1 MRAPL
6 ALLAAGLLAAS
17 DLGGDPALL
26 RNRLASVQA
35 RLVQVDQQ
43 LAALKKRR
51 KGVLVELQDISLQ
64 AERVRAQ
71 AEGARIQRDQA
82 RLEVQQITL
91 RKEDIQR
98 EMSRLRVELRKQ
110 VRWMQAVGPFAGLGV
125 VASESDV
132 QGFLERGRYQA
143 YWRSQQ
149 RKRLDSVQRL
159 QGELA
164 AREAELQSAVARLA
178 QEERTAAQLQASLRL
193 SEERLQG
200 FLEGLGQDEQ
210 RQQAVQAELAEE
222 ALQLERLLG
231 QIAGRSRADAFSPAA
246 AFASLRGLLPR
257 PAEGSLAQGF
267 GERLHPKFRTRT
279 VNSGL
284 LIATESGAAISA
296 VADGRVVFAD
306 LYQSYGPM
314 VILDHGGGYFSLYT
328 HLRLFQVSKGQ
339 ILKQG
344 EILGQAGDTLD
355 GPRLGFE
362 VRLQAAPQDPQV
374 WLRQKYR

>member
-1 MRAPL
+1 MKVSA
-6 ALLAAGLLAAS
+6 AFLAAGLLAAS
-17 DLGGDPALL
+17 EPSADPAQL

-35 RLVQVDQQ
+35 RLAQVDQQ

-71 AEGARIQRDQA
+71 SEGARIQRDQA
-82 RLEVQQITL
+82 RMEVQQITQ

-98 EMSRLRVELRKQ
+98 EMARLRVELRKQ

-125 VASESDV
+125 VSSEAEV
-132 QGFLERGRYQA
+132 QGFLERGRYLA

-149 RKRLDSVQRL
+149 RKRLDAIQRL
-159 QGELA
+159 QGELTV
-164 AREAELQSAVARLA
+164 RETELQAAVARLA
-178 QEERTAAQLQASLRL
+178 QEERAAAQLQASLRL

-231 QIAGRSRADAFSPAA
+231 QLAGRAKAEAFQPATV
-246 AFASLRGLLPR
+246 FASLRGLLPR
-257 PAEGSLAQGF
+257 PAEGTLAQGF

-284 LIATESGAAISA
+284 LIATEAGAAVSA

-344 EILGQAGDTLD
+344 ESLGQSGDTLD
-355 GPRLGFE
+355 GSRLGFE
-362 VRLQAAPQDPQV
+362 VRFQAAPQDPQG
-374 WLRQKYR
+374 WLKQKYR

>member
-1 MRAPL
+1 MRGPL
-6 ALLAAGLLAAS
+6 AILAAGLLAAS
-17 DLGGDPALL
+17 EPGADPVEL
-26 RNRLASVQA
+26 RHRLASVQA

-82 RLEVQQITL
+82 RMEVQQITL

-98 EMSRLRVELRKQ
+98 EMARLRVDLRKQ
-110 VRWMQAVGPFAGLGV
+110 VRWMQAVGPFAGLGAV
-125 VASESDV
+125 SSEADV
-132 QGFLERGRYQA
+132 QGFLERGRYLA

-149 RKRLDSVQRL
+149 RGRLEAVQRL
-159 QGELA
+159 QGELT
-164 AREAELQSAVARLA
+164 AREAELQAAVARLA
-178 QEERTAAQLQASLRL
+178 QEERAAAQLQASLRL
-193 SEERLQG
+193 SEERLRG

-231 QIAGRSRADAFSPAA
+231 QLAGRAKTDVFQPATSFA
-246 AFASLRGLLPR
+246 ALRGLLPR
-257 PAEGSLAQGF
+257 PAEGVLAQGF

-279 VNSGL
+279 LNSGL
-284 LIATESGAAISA
+284 LIATEAGATVSA

-328 HLRLFQVSKGQ
+328 HLRLFQVAKGQ

-344 EILGQAGDTLD
+344 ESVGVSGDTLD

-362 VRLQAAPQDPQV
+362 VRLQAAPQDPQG
-374 WLRQKYR
+374 WLKQKYR